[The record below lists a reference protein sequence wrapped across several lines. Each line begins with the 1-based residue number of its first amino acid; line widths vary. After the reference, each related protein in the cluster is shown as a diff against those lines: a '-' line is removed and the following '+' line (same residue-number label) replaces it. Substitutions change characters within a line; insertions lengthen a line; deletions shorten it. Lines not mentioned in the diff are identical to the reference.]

1 MTMVQMPDEE
11 GRRPIAQQGR
21 GSLAGDGSERRQFG
35 RVDLDEPLSGS
46 LDGLDVQVLEISV
59 TGMRLAHEA
68 RLPPA
73 TSRRLIVTVG
83 SETMV
88 FTCSVA
94 RSVLHRLAR
103 KAGEKTVYHSGV
115 QLDESIGD
123 SERML
128 RDLIAERVIRALDEQ
143 KANSRGVPPLGGY
156 VYQVEKGDRF
166 RRCEFVNGGWR
177 KFDTTSTQQPEHGFT
192 ISAAVPPFHV
202 DLLCRTYETT
212 TPEGR
217 RLTQIL
223 AQLSISKKE
232 GTPTRKYVP

>member
-1 MTMVQMPDEE
+1 MGQMHE
-11 GRRPIAQQGR
+11 GEPGRPIAQR
-21 GSLAGDGSERRQFG
+21 RRRTVAADGSERRQFG
-35 RVDLDEPLSGS
+35 RVDLEEPLSGS
-46 LDGLDVQVLEISV
+46 LDGIDVQVLEVSV
-59 TGMRLAHEA
+59 TGMRLAHET

-73 TSRRLIVTVG
+73 TARRLIITAG
-83 SETMV
+83 SDTMI
-88 FTCSVA
+88 FTCTIV
-94 RSVLHRLAR
+94 RSALHRLAR
-103 KAGEKTVYHSGV
+103 KPGEKTVYHSGI
-115 QLDESIGD
+115 QLDEAIGD

-128 RDLIAERVIRALDEQ
+128 RELIAERVIRALEEQ
-143 KANSRGVPPLGGY
+143 KANARGVPPIGGY

-177 KFDTTSTQQPEHGFT
+177 KFDTTSTQQPENGFT

-202 DLLCRTYETT
+202 DLLCRTYEKT

-232 GTPTRKYVP
+232 GTPVRKYVP